1 MRSILTVLG
10 LSLLLITSGCGGG
23 DGDGAENGAPG
34 RGTDTVIGEGA
45 PGSATGPVGSATKGS
60 GDVTIDMREMQFQ
73 PQEVTVRV
81 GEEVTWVNR
90 DTVQHDA
97 VNEQDGEGPRSEL
110 LDQGQTYS
118 FGPESAG
125 RIDYVCTI
133 HPGMEGTLNVV
144 E

>member
-1 MRSILTVLG
+1 MRPILAVLSV
-10 LSLLLITSGCGGG
+10 SLLVLAAGCGGG
-23 DGDGAENGAPG
+23 EDDTTG

-45 PGSATGPVGSATKGS
+45 PGSATGPVGGAPKGS
-60 GDVTIDMREMQFQ
+60 GDVTIDMRETQFQ

-90 DTVQHDA
+90 DSVQHDA
-97 VNEQDGEGPRSEL
+97 VNEEEGAEPRSEL
-110 LDQGQTYS
+110 LNQGQTYS
-118 FGPESAG
+118 FRPEQEG
-125 RIDYVCTI
+125 RVDYVCTI